1 MKRLARLILLILMIL
16 LSLSCTHPITGEK
29 TDPWTAFW
37 YSLDAPDSSIK
48 AMAEYRRN
56 SYYHLYYHYDRVIVQ
71 QADAKFAS
79 EPKADF

>member
-1 MKRLARLILLILMIL
+1 MLLILMIL

-48 AMAEYRRN
+48 AMAEYRQN
-56 SYYHLYYHYDRVIVQ
+56 SYYHLYHHYDRVIVQ
-71 QADAKFAS
+71 QADPKFAS
-79 EPKADF
+79 GPKVDD

>member
-56 SYYHLYYHYDRVIVQ
+56 SHYHLYHHYDRVIVQ
-71 QADAKFAS
+71 QADPKFAS
-79 EPKADF
+79 EPKADY